1 MSASTAG
8 ASPLGQTLA
17 GRFKVTAF
25 LGNARG
31 GALYLAEQL
40 PLGRNVTVKILD
52 PMDADSPQRRRFFRE
67 AHALVKLTN
76 PHIVRVIDLGN
87 WGDRPYLVTENVE
100 GRRLDDVFAEGPIDP
115 LRLVQIARQ
124 VCIALTEAHAS
135 GLVHR
140 DLRPT
145 NILLVEQGTEK
156 DFVKVMDFGLVKDL
170 GAEEHDTSAE
180 GLAIGSPWYVA
191 PEQIRGGSVD
201 PRTDVYALGV
211 ILYRGLAGRL
221 PFSEQGTTELL
232 RQQLDR
238 AAPPIPEA
246 VDLPTACR
254 WTVATCLE
262 KPPDLRFADM
272 IELGHALR
280 LCAVALIRPEW
291 NRVSASLVEGRTKLP
306 PNVPDDP
313 FAHAAAPIAT
323 SFPWFAVVGVVALC
337 AFLVPVL
344 ITAAVIAFK
353 LYAGR

>member
-1 MSASTAG
+1 MTDG

-31 GALYLAEQL
+31 GALYLAEQV
-40 PLGRNVTVKILD
+40 PLGRNVTVKLLD
-52 PMDADSPQRRRFFRE
+52 PMATDSPLRRRFFRE

-76 PHIVRVIDLGN
+76 PHIVRVFDLGN

-100 GRRLDDVFAEGPIDP
+100 GKRLDDVFAEGPIDP

-124 VCIALTEAHAS
+124 VCSAMSEAHAA

-145 NILLVEQGTEK
+145 NILLVEHGSDK
-156 DFVKVMDFGLVKDL
+156 DFVKVLDFGLVKDL

-180 GLAIGSPWYVA
+180 GATIGSPWYVA
-191 PEQIRGGSVD
+191 PEQIRGGQVD

-211 ILYRGLAGRL
+211 MLFRGFAGRL
-221 PFSEQGTTELL
+221 PFSDPVTSEIL
-232 RQQLDR
+232 RQQIDQP
-238 AAPPIPEA
+238 APPLPESC
-246 VDLPTACR
+246 DLPASCR

-262 KPPDLRFADM
+262 KRPDARFSDM
-272 IELGHALR
+272 VELGHALR
-280 LCAVALIRPEW
+280 LCAVALVRPEW
-291 NRVSASLVEGRTKLP
+291 VPVSAKLVDGRTKLP

-313 FAHAAAPIAT
+313 FAHARPPASRSVSWVLLVGAVAA
-323 SFPWFAVVGVVALC
+323 FV
-337 AFLVPVL
+337 FLLPVS
-344 ITAAVIAFK
+344 ITFAVIAFK
-353 LYAGR
+353 LFAGR